1 MAPLFEV
8 WQSPGGKRW
17 AGDDQEEGIL
27 SAMRARRL
35 GTVTE
40 LAEILTPE
48 GKLHLRRLAR
58 YDDRVRSSADQT

>member
-1 MAPLFEV
+1 MGPLFEV

-17 AGDDQEEGIL
+17 EGDDQEEGIL

-40 LAEILTPE
+40 LAEVFTPE
-48 GKLHLRRLAR
+48 GKLHLRRIAH
-58 YDDRVRSSADQT
+58 YDDRVTSSADR